1 MACCEYVAKRRRE
14 SRARFSNNFATKC
27 VRILVFLAMRPDT
40 AGHHMHDAPHMFMHA
55 AGGGVESHHTR
66 TIIAIALDPIAMA
79 HAVGGSSAMQGY
91 FSSCMDAVPAL
102 LESRCYLRG
111 Y

>member
-1 MACCEYVAKRRRE
+1 M
-14 SRARFSNNFATKC
+14 
-27 VRILVFLAMRPDT
+27 
-40 AGHHMHDAPHMFMHA
+40 
-55 AGGGVESHHTR
+55 ESHLTH

-102 LESRCYLRG
+102 LDAICEVTDEATARRTHAQRVRSPPVQKHSVPATTSLRPTTCPEQRL
-111 Y
+111 